1 MITDSISFL
10 AEYQFTHNPLLLLK
24 SGKEKYNDFG
34 EQVVKILYTC
44 AGNNTE
50 DIEKF
55 VNNIIAEKDEMF
67 SIRKEFF
74 ESKLAYMKN
83 GKTANK
89 KIFEDIKSLIS
100 SDITNQIEL

>member
-1 MITDSISFL
+1 
-10 AEYQFTHNPLLLLK
+10 
-24 SGKEKYNDFG
+24 
-34 EQVVKILYTC
+34 
-44 AGNNTE
+44 
-50 DIEKF
+50 
-55 VNNIIAEKDEMF
+55 MF